1 MIKNYF
7 KTAWRN
13 LIKNKAHSFINIT
26 GLSVGM
32 AVAILIALW
41 IYDEISFNKSFEN
54 YDRIAQVMQH
64 QTFNGDVGTQTAVP
78 YLMGSELKSDYGS
91 DFKYVSMASWTN
103 DHILAVGEK
112 KITKSGNYM
121 EPQITQML
129 SLKMLKGTRAALND
143 DHAVILSLST
153 AKALFGD
160 ADPMDKV
167 IKIDNRF
174 DVKVTG
180 VYKDLPYNS
189 DFRNLTFIASWQLFI
204 DKASWDE
211 KTTNP
216 WRNNSFQTYVQIAD
230 NADMQKVSVKI
241 KDSKLKNVTPADAAF
256 KPVVFLQPMSKW
268 HLYSEFKN
276 GINTGEELNLFG
288 CLAS

>member
-1 MIKNYF
+1 MFKNYF

-32 AVAILIALW
+32 AVAILIGLW
-41 IYDEISFNKSFEN
+41 INDELSFNKSFDN
-54 YDRIAQVMQH
+54 YNRIAQVMQH
-64 QTFNGDVGTQTAVP
+64 QTFNGDVGTQTSLP
-78 YLMGSELKSDYGS
+78 YLMGNELKKDYGS

-103 DHILAVGEK
+103 DHLLAFGEK

-121 EPQITQML
+121 EPQATQML
-129 SLKMLKGTRAALND
+129 SLKMLEGTRAALND
-143 DHAVILSLST
+143 AHSVILSSST

-160 ADPMDKV
+160 DDPMGKV
-167 IKIDNRF
+167 IKIDSRF

-189 DFRNLTFIASWQLFI
+189 DFSNLTFIAAWQLYI
-204 DKASWDE
+204 DNNNWDE
-211 KTTNP
+211 KATNP

-241 KDSKLKNVTPADAAF
+241 KDSKLKNVN
-256 KPVVFLQPMSKW
+256 SCRCR
-268 HLYSEFKN
+268 
-276 GINTGEELNLFG
+276 I
-288 CLAS
+288 